1 MAKLNKF
8 LSIVLCLTMLTSTFL
23 FTGSVVSAA
32 DINGTQDK
40 ALESA
45 GASVDATSTG
55 DDYWTASQNADNFS
69 WDNASVYFLLTDRF
83 YNGNQS
89 NDHSYDRGLEQDGTV
104 TTDMKSNAAS
114 FQGGDFA
121 GITKKITEGYFDDLG
136 VNALWISAPYEQVQG
151 YCCAGNG
158 KSSFPHYAY
167 HGYYAGDYSEFDQ
180 NFGTEQEFQTMVDTA
195 HEHGIRIVLDIVM
208 NHPGYNTMYDMNKYG
223 FGKLKDGWETEY
235 YSFAGNNNTYHNYI
249 TYSDANQTAELTKLW
264 GNWWGGSWMR
274 SGLSGYPAPGGSD
287 QTMSV
292 GSLPDFKTESTTA
305 VEIPTFL
312 QTKWKTEG
320 TYTQKM
326 NDLNNWFSSTGNTK
340 RVRNYLV

>member
-45 GASVDATSTG
+45 GASVDVSSTG
-55 DDYWTASQNADNFS
+55 DDYWTGSQNADNFS

-136 VNALWISAPYEQVQG
+136 VNAL
-151 YCCAGNG
+151 
-158 KSSFPHYAY
+158 
-167 HGYYAGDYSEFDQ
+167 
-180 NFGTEQEFQTMVDTA
+180 
-195 HEHGIRIVLDIVM
+195 
-208 NHPGYNTMYDMNKYG
+208 
-223 FGKLKDGWETEY
+223 
-235 YSFAGNNNTYHNYI
+235 
-249 TYSDANQTAELTKLW
+249 
-264 GNWWGGSWMR
+264 
-274 SGLSGYPAPGGSD
+274 
-287 QTMSV
+287 
-292 GSLPDFKTESTTA
+292 
-305 VEIPTFL
+305 
-312 QTKWKTEG
+312 
-320 TYTQKM
+320 
-326 NDLNNWFSSTGNTK
+326 
-340 RVRNYLV
+340 